1 MSTADWSIQ
10 KALANV
16 EARDDEIAVLEST
29 IEDMNGVISDQQ
41 DELRALVRFIKK
53 FNHPEEYGHLLDAAA
68 KQEVMNIL
76 KIYGDYDK

>member
-1 MSTADWSIQ
+1 MRTAEWSIS

-16 EARDDEIAVLEST
+16 EARQDHIEVLETT

-53 FNHPEEYGHLLDAAA
+53 FNHPEEYGHLLDSDA
-68 KQEVMNIL
+68 KQAVMQML
-76 KIYGDYDK
+76 SIYKEYDT

>member
-1 MSTADWSIQ
+1 MSTADWSIH

-16 EARDDEIAVLEST
+16 EARDDEIAVLEAN
-29 IEDMNGVISDQQ
+29 IEDMNGVISDQRE
-41 DELRALVRFIKK
+41 ELQALVRFIKK
-53 FNHPEEYGHLLDAAA
+53 FNHPEEYGHLLDADA

>member
-1 MSTADWSIQ
+1 MSTADWSIH

-16 EARDDEIAVLEST
+16 EARDDEIAVLEAN
-29 IEDMNGVISDQQ
+29 IEDMNGVISDQR
-41 DELRALVRFIKK
+41 DELQALVRFIKK
-53 FNHPEEYGHLLDAAA
+53 FNHPEEYGHLLDADA

>member
-1 MSTADWSIQ
+1 MRTADWSIQ

>member
-1 MSTADWSIQ
+1 MRTADWSIQ

-53 FNHPEEYGHLLDAAA
+53 FNHPEEYGHLLDADA
-68 KQEVMNIL
+68 KLEVMNIL

>member
-1 MSTADWSIQ
+1 MSTADWSIH

-16 EARDDEIAVLEST
+16 EARDDEIAVLEAN

-53 FNHPEEYGHLLDAAA
+53 FNHPEEYGHLLDADA